1 MIALLECAVEL
12 HLADHAAQRRLR
24 ELRDRDPEIAR
35 PVRGEP
41 GIGDL
46 EIQNAVDLQLRIVL
60 GDANLAGDIERDFAQ
75 VVLIRDAIDE
85 RQHEVEPRSQHRM
98 EPPEALDDQRM
109 LLRNDADRLDDDDDG
124 HDE

>member
-1 MIALLECAVEL
+1 APIPGRLVEGGDDETVDVIALLECAVEL
-12 HLADHAAQRRLR
+12 HLADYAAQRRLR

-75 VVLIRDAIDE
+75 VVLIRD
-85 RQHEVEPRSQHRM
+85 
-98 EPPEALDDQRM
+98 
-109 LLRNDADRLDDDDDG
+109 
-124 HDE
+124 